1 MARTAGRVEEGKN
14 RVMRDVGCGMCDR
27 MKERL
32 IERWR
37 GVAIELHKDLIG
49 TD

>member
-1 MARTAGRVEEGKN
+1 MS
-14 RVMRDVGCGMCDR
+14 RDVGLWDVCDR
-27 MKERL
+27 MKKRL

>member
-1 MARTAGRVEEGKN
+1 MDVD
-14 RVMRDVGCGMCDR
+14 VDVGWDR

-37 GVAIELHKDLIG
+37 GVAIELHKDLVG
-49 TD
+49 TG

>member
-1 MARTAGRVEEGKN
+1 MTRTAGKSVN
-14 RVMRDVGCGMCDR
+14 SSVSSGCGMWDVCDR

-37 GVAIELHKDLIG
+37 GVAIELHKDLVG